1 MLDWILAFIL
11 ATMLFASVWCLVQV
25 TIWIL

>member
-1 MLDWILAFIL
+1 MIDWILALIL
-11 ATMLFASVWCLVQV
+11 AMMLFASVWCLVQV